1 MDNKLL
7 EEIKSKLI
15 NILPTESEI
24 DTGFY
29 GVKFYRRNNAENTQF
44 LKITSFMLAGAA
56 AGFNGAD
63 IMAKEHKYSMPL
75 RVLRHFIIYSMLII
89 YIHIICL
96 QSF

>member
-29 GVKFYRRNNAENTQF
+29 GVKFYRRNNAKILILAYNAHALF
-44 LKITSFMLAGAA
+44 LLQMEKSI
-56 AGFNGAD
+56 
-63 IMAKEHKYSMPL
+63 
-75 RVLRHFIIYSMLII
+75 LI
-89 YIHIICL
+89 
-96 QSF
+96 